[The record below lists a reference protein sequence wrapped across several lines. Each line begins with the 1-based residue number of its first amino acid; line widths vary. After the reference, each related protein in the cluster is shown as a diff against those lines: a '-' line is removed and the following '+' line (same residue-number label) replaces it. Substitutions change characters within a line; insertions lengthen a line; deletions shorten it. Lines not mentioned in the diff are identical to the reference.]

1 MWKPFRRLHPL
12 VKFDPKIQAL
22 SQHDPSRLISA
33 EEEAEAVNNLPAV
46 EKSLYWLLSLMYG
59 RSSPNRIAPM
69 EEEEEDLSSGPRL
82 QDSQDSEPLP
92 GMKLPWFAS
101 ERSEK
106 KEANELSPSCS
117 SSDSELTA
125 TTSES
130 SHAPTEHAVT
140 APWPDSPYA
149 VKSRK
154 VPKGEG

>member
-1 MWKPFRRLHPL
+1 MHTRSPHDQPRL
-12 VKFDPKIQAL
+12 V
-22 SQHDPSRLISA
+22 SA
-33 EEEAEAVNNLPAV
+33 EEEAEAVKNLPAM
-46 EKSLYWLLSLMYG
+46 EKTLYWLLSLMYG

-92 GMKLPWFAS
+92 GMKLPWIGS
-101 ERSEK
+101 ETSEK
-106 KEANELSPSCS
+106 IDADDLSPS

-130 SHAPTEHAVT
+130 SHAPTELAAVT
-140 APWPDSPYA
+140 AQPWPDSPYA

-154 VPKGEG
+154 VSHGEW